1 MGVLRCGH
9 TTFHPPC
16 STKNHP
22 RLILTMKPVSI
33 ILVLAVTFSLG
44 NALECHV
51 CSSADNAECNKYDK
65 EGKYLGQGT
74 LKTCP
79 SGQDTYCRKI
89 YQIIRDE
96 ESVVRSCGWE
106 EDKVERE
113 CYTTVLEE
121 YNTEVC
127 SCRKMDATRP
137 TPSAQCRSPP
147 PSSLASLLISTTD
160 SKPPPPLFRATS
172 SEISKPD

>member
-1 MGVLRCGH
+1 MGRVDLRLYYVAVTRH
-9 TTFHPPC
+9 FILRV
-16 STKNHP
+16 SSIQNHP

-44 NALECHV
+44 NALKCHV
-51 CSSADNAECNKYDK
+51 CSSAVIDACNEYDE
-65 EGKYLGQGT
+65 EGNFKGGDQFLE
-74 LKTCP
+74 TCP
-79 SGQDTYCRKI
+79 DGQDTYCRKI

-106 EDKVERE
+106 ADKVERE

-127 SCRKMDATRP
+127 SCDTDGCN
-137 TPSAQCRSPP
+137 SADSF
-147 PSSLASLLISTTD
+147 SSLSLATTVITGV
-160 SKPPPPLFRATS
+160 LAHLYNRF
-172 SEISKPD
+172 